1 MSASFWVAAST
12 VVFLAV
18 IYFLAKNAIAVF
30 LSDKR
35 KEIEAALEDT
45 KKKRQDAEAL
55 YEEYRQ
61 KMEGLEQQTSEIIE
75 NAEKSAS
82 EMLKKA
88 DEDIQKLQEVKKAE
102 IARRISEYERS
113 LKDSITNKYAD
124 FVSDVISDQAKSG
137 GDSANIDLSKLKL
150 SLTEKNH

>member
-12 VVFLAV
+12 IVFLAA
-18 IYFLAKNAIAVF
+18 IYFLAKNAIASF
-30 LSDKR
+30 LSEKR
-35 KEIEAALEDT
+35 KEIEEALEDT

-75 NAEKSAS
+75 NAEKSAA

-88 DEDIQKLQEVKKAE
+88 DEDIQKLQEIKKAE

-113 LKDSITNKYAD
+113 LRDGVTNKYAD
-124 FVSDVISDQAKSG
+124 FVSGIISEQAKSG
-137 GDSANIDLSKLKL
+137 SDRTNIDLSGLKL
-150 SLTEKNH
+150 SIAEKNH